1 MAHCYL
7 LCVTTGSAIDRQS
20 NNVSLFSLVE
30 QINLPANSPPPPR
43 GLLPVEIHAYFQL
56 PESQVNRE
64 FELRFALRAETGL
77 ETLSDVFRHRITAPR
92 FRVRTLGLPYP
103 PVMGQY
109 SLQVDVRVLG
119 EPAAS
124 TPTPGFSPS
133 TLSSTLSS
141 AGLSAS
147 GLAAGGLSSATL
159 SPASSLRD
167 GPAWQRQAAA
177 WPIALYQL
185 EPRPRV
191 TH

>member
-30 QINLPANSPPPPR
+30 QINLPPNAPPPPR

-56 PESQVNRE
+56 SDAQVNRD

-109 SLQVDVRVLG
+109 SLRVDVRVLG
-119 EPAAS
+119 EPS
-124 TPTPGFSPS
+124 GLSPTPGLSSS

-141 AGLSAS
+141 SGLSSS
-147 GLAAGGLSSATL
+147 GSSPLGRPSATL
-159 SPASSLRD
+159 SSASTLRD
-167 GPAWQRQAAA
+167 GPAWQRQTAA
-177 WPIALYQL
+177 WPIALYQI
-185 EPRPRV
+185 EPRPRI

>member
-1 MAHCYL
+1 
-7 LCVTTGSAIDRQS
+7 VTTGSAIDRQS

-30 QINLPANSPPPPR
+30 QINLPPNSPPPPR

-56 PESQVNRE
+56 ADSDVNRD

-119 EPAAS
+119 ESSAPA
-124 TPTPGFSPS
+124 PTPGFSSS
-133 TLSSTLSS
+133 TLSSTLSTS
-141 AGLSAS
+141 GLSAAS
-147 GLAAGGLSSATL
+147 LTASSRSASSLSSAST
-159 SPASSLRD
+159 LRD
-167 GPAWQRQAAA
+167 GPAWQRQTAA

>member
-30 QINLPANSPPPPR
+30 QINLPPNAPPPPR

-56 PESQVNRE
+56 PDAQVNRD

-77 ETLSDVFRHRITAPR
+77 ETLSDVFRHRVTAAR

-119 EPAAS
+119 EHAS
-124 TPTPGFSPS
+124 APTPGFSS
-133 TLSSTLSS
+133 ATLSSSFSATLPSSTLSS
-141 AGLSAS
+141 GSA
-147 GLAAGGLSSATL
+147 
-159 SPASSLRD
+159 LRD
-167 GPAWQRQAAA
+167 GPPWQRQAAA

-185 EPRPRV
+185 DPRPRI

>member
-30 QINLPANSPPPPR
+30 QINLPPNTPPPPR

-56 PESQVNRE
+56 PDTHVSRE
-64 FELRFALRAETGL
+64 LELRFALCAETGL
-77 ETLSDVFRHRITAPR
+77 ETLSDVFRHRVTAPR

-109 SLQVDVRVLG
+109 SLQVDVRLLSDG
-119 EPAAS
+119 S
-124 TPTPGFSPS
+124 TT
-133 TLSSTLSS
+133 
-141 AGLSAS
+141 
-147 GLAAGGLSSATL
+147 
-159 SPASSLRD
+159 RD
-167 GPAWQRQAAA
+167 GPAWQRQGAA
-177 WPIALYQL
+177 WPIALY
-185 EPRPRV
+185 EIDPRPRI